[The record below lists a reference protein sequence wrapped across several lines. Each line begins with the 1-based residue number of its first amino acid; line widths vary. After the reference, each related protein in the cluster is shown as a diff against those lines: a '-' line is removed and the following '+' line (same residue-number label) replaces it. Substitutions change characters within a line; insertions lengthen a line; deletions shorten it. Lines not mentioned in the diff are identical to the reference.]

1 VPGFRIAAEAHE
13 IHRRSAVALGFAVV
27 ALLTTI
33 PVWLTIPQVPPGAI
47 RYAQWPIYVFAGTL
61 VNAYVVALLAAA
73 TLRRSGRA
81 TLTLGLIG
89 LGSLIVLY
97 APYWCVASNLINVYF
112 SRQFG
117 QFNGGPDFV
126 FTMAAA
132 IVGIFSVVMAV
143 GFALAA
149 LTAEQTPASP
159 S

>member
-1 VPGFRIAAEAHE
+1 M
-13 IHRRSAVALGFAVV
+13 
-27 ALLTTI
+27 
-33 PVWLTIPQVPPGAI
+33 
-47 RYAQWPIYVFAGTL
+47 
-61 VNAYVVALLAAA
+61 
-73 TLRRSGRA
+73 
-81 TLTLGLIG
+81 LGLIG

-97 APYWCVASNLINVYF
+97 APYWFVASNLINVYF

-126 FTMAAA
+126 FSMAAA

-143 GFALAA
+143 GFASAA